1 MNSLSTSSPAS
12 RFSSVRPA
20 PITGPFTYPGRRAL
34 ITGASSGIGES
45 FARVLAARGMNLIL
59 VARSEDKLRALATE
73 LSASHGIHAE
83 VMPTD
88 LGQDGAARALW
99 GRCEARGLEVDLLIN
114 NAGFATY
121 APFESS
127 PLAREHE
134 QVMLNVTALMDLSH
148 LALPGMLA
156 RGEGGIIN
164 VASTAG
170 YQPVPYMAVY
180 GATKAF
186 VLSFTEALW
195 AENRER
201 GVRVLALCP
210 GPVETPFFDV
220 VGTRSVAVGVMMT
233 SEQVVLAG
241 LRGLEQGRPSLVA
254 GWRNWLQA
262 NLARLSPRALTVKI
276 AAGMMKPRRPLQLAG
291 S

>member
-1 MNSLSTSSPAS
+1 MNSLSTSSHAPCFSAARPS
-12 RFSSVRPA
+12 RT
-20 PITGPFTYPGRRAL
+20 TGPFTYQGRRAL

-73 LSASHGIHAE
+73 LSSLHGIHAE
-83 VMPTD
+83 AMPMD
-88 LGQDGAARALW
+88 LGRDGAARALW
-99 GRCEARGLEVDLLIN
+99 SRCEERGLEVDLLIN

-233 SEQVVLAG
+233 SEQVVLSG

-262 NLARLSPRALTVKI
+262 NLARLSPRALTVKV